1 MTKWEERLKL
11 YDKLVAK
18 CSRFERKGKTMP
30 YTSANGYMFSQMNKS
45 GEIGIRFSKEV
56 QKKYL
61 EDFNTTLY
69 RSYGSVMQG
78 YILIPDEMLED
89 LNPVSKLLDE
99 SYDYVMGL
107 EPK

>member
-1 MTKWEERLKL
+1 MTKWDKRLKL